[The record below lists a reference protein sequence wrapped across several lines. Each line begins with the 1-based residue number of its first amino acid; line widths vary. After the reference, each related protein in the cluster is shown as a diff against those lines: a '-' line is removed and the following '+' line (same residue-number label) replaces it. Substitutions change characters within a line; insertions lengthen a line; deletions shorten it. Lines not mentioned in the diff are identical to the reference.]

1 MTPYCQNHNQR
12 SCPSSVTTRTPAKRG
27 QLGAGVLSTAAFIR
41 HLASAQ
47 TVVGFGSILDWRPTI
62 FVNAFPSTRMCSAC
76 GLVPPATAMLPCHH
90 LLCALCY
97 KRGDNGIGH
106 CPLDKE
112 MFLEED
118 VIWSTH
124 ISRDTFMNRSLHCQK
139 AHNGCNAEGAASVM
153 VEHYTDDCPFHA
165 VSCPRCNGKVLHLE
179 IINHLESRRPPPT
192 SPSLQARD
200 ENIVNAT
207 LDVKNSLRSVSE
219 NCKSLETK
227 VESFEERL
235 ANYRDDSV
243 AALARMIATR
253 L

>member
-12 SCPSSVTTRTPAKRG
+12 SFPSSVSTRTPAKRG
-27 QLGAGVLSTAAFIR
+27 QPGAGVLSTAAFIR

-62 FVNAFPSTRMCSAC
+62 FVNAFPSTRICSAC

-97 KRGDNGIGH
+97 KRGENGIGR
-106 CPLDKE
+106 CLLDKE
-112 MFLEED
+112 MFREED
-118 VIWSTH
+118 H
-124 ISRDTFMNRSLHCQK
+124 F
-139 AHNGCNAEGAASVM
+139 
-153 VEHYTDDCPFHA
+153 TDDCRFHA
-165 VSCPRCNGKVLHLE
+165 VSCPSCNGKVLHLE
-179 IINHLESRRPPPT
+179 IINNLESRRPPPT

-207 LDVKNSLRSVSE
+207 LDVKKSLRSVSE

-235 ANYRDDSV
+235 ANYRDDSA

-253 L
+253 P